1 MFRIRILFECR
12 LTRHFLI
19 LFARNKFVNW
29 SASRFIN
36 HMAKRTRGDA
46 DSSALNNEFTRLF
59 EENNNEF
66 RNCAAVFAKSW
77 SIFKRQDRHRR
88 LAPRQPELFLP
99 ADGDHRRA
107 R

>member
-46 DSSALNNEFTRLF
+46 DSPALNNEFTRLF
-59 EENNNEF
+59 EEDNNEF
-66 RNCAAVFAKSW
+66 RNYAAVFAKFQP
-77 SIFKRQDRHRR
+77 IFNVKDLWKKKIRYDVHHLDR
-88 LAPRQPELFLP
+88 ATWQS
-99 ADGDHRRA
+99 
-107 R
+107 